1 MDHGFRSNTRPEGV
15 WEERIDKVEIVSMV
29 IQREDR
35 IIIFLEKSG

>member
-1 MDHGFRSNTRPEGV
+1 MALGPILDQKGYGRRE
-15 WEERIDKVEIVSMV
+15 DKVEIVSMV